1 MTPWLRTVRATGLAG
16 VLGVGALMSP
26 GAAGVAQGAGFTA
39 SESVVSGAGTT
50 GAAKSGPYASRA
62 LVTPSAS
69 VPVPAAG
76 RALGS
81 GPGGPGDPDRPG
93 LAEHLERPAGPGRS
107 DGPRHPDGPGK
118 RPSSAPSATTHASR
132 PEEGRPPSRPASGA
146 GHRSATPSPA
156 PSKPAPSASAPDGE
170 PSRAGSRAGEGRQRP
185 GRPDVEKAEKAEENG
200 TKGHADQEGVGGRG
214 LPERPDSPAAAVP
227 PGATAPTTTAAAPRS
242 EPTSAA
248 RTEGATG
255 PVLKVLPLG
264 SGLVLVGL
272 GLALAFVGL
281 RLRRGGA

>member
-39 SESVVSGAGTT
+39 SESVVSGAGMTR
-50 GAAKSGPYASRA
+50 AAKSGPSASRA
-62 LVTPSAS
+62 LVSPSAS

-76 RALGS
+76 RAAGS

-156 PSKPAPSASAPDGE
+156 PSKPAPFFSAPDGE

-185 GRPDVEKAEKAEENG
+185 GRPDAQKAEENG

-214 LPERPDSPAAAVP
+214 LPDRPDSPAAAVP